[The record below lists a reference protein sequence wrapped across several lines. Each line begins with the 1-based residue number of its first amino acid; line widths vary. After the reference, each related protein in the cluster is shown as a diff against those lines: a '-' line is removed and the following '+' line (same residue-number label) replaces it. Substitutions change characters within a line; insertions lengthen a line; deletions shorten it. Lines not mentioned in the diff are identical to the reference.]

1 MVENFDIIIE
11 KEKNYYNG
19 KIIIYFLKIIIKKNL
34 VTFHTNMLFNLGAV
48 GQFNLFLLIR

>member
-11 KEKNYYNG
+11 KEKIYYNG

-34 VTFHTNMLFNLGAV
+34 VTFHINMLFNLGAV

>member
-11 KEKNYYNG
+11 KEKIYYNG